1 LFQYF
6 LDSGLVWYE
15 YLNQTCEGLAFPF
28 AKTQVLG
35 CIMKTVNLLPSVDL
49 VGLSLPAV
57 VCALMLS
64 GSAIQAQT
72 FVFGKAGIGLAAK
85 PNYVAQGDFN
95 GDGVLDFAVSN
106 TGANTVSIILSKA
119 NGAYEPKVDYTVSS
133 PGQIAVGDF
142 NNDGKLDIAVAGGAT
157 LSVLLGVG
165 DGTFQAPI
173 SQSISATSLAT
184 ADFNKD
190 GKLDLFITSSAS
202 SVYFGNGD
210 GTFTSANSGLGSY
223 GSVSIT
229 DFNQD
234 GKLDVLLSNALGATT
249 YLGNGAGGFA
259 EGILISN
266 SGTSYATVGDFNGDG
281 NPDFALAATTCG
293 GRTGC
298 HTFLFSYLGAGDG
311 LTFTQSA
318 SIGLVGTTPQ
328 LVVADFNQDG
338 KQDVFAL
345 GSGVVLGNG
354 NGTFQSLASV
364 PTAITPVWAV
374 IGDFNN
380 DGQLDIGGLDSS
392 GFLSLNLGNHG
403 SFAGTT
409 AASVSSYLGPETI
422 FADVNGDG
430 KPDEI
435 SFGTFPTQ
443 GLIVQLGN
451 GDGTFQAPQLTSTS
465 GNGNAFYAVAVGD
478 FNNDG
483 KLDVAAAGST
493 GSIDTLAVFLGNGDG
508 TFTPP
513 VFTTSNMYTLGL
525 AVADMNGD
533 GKLDIVSPVQNGA
546 NGLNVYLG
554 NGDGTFKVPTT
565 TYATCSSFAI
575 DNIVLADFNHDGKI
589 DAATG
594 CGALEVLLGNGDGT
608 LQPAVPYGSG
618 GGGWVVAGDFN
629 GDGIVDIAQPPVTF
643 LGNGDGTFQFIS
655 TPMVSGTIEG
665 LTAGDFNND
674 GKTDL
679 ALLLYPTSLSLERLF
694 FSNGDGTFT
703 PSFLLS
709 APGAGLAVADLNGD
723 GASDLFAVTPAAT
736 SSTFTTLNPPVLS
749 FAPGELLFPNQAVG
763 ITSSALTLTVVN
775 NGVAPVTIGAAGVSG
790 DFALAS
796 NNCPATLAEA
806 AACQIGITFTPS
818 ALGVR
823 TGVVTLASNQLGG
836 TAILALTGNGAV
848 SGAAVQV
855 SPSSITFPG
864 QQVGTTSPAQIVT
877 VTSSGA
883 GSLTFSGFT
892 TSGDFAQT
900 NNCPAVL
907 NSGASCLIYVTFT
920 PTATLTRTG
929 TLVISD
935 NAAGG
940 SQTVSLTGTG
950 LAPAVSLSPTSLVF
964 PTQLIDSTNTTEFVT
979 LSNTGTAPLTI
990 TKVSITGTNASA
1002 FTQTNNCGTT
1012 VVVGGACTISVTF
1025 QANAINT
1032 LTATLSITD
1041 NAAGSLQTVALS
1053 GTGTEIKLAPASL
1066 SFGSITVG
1074 KKSAVK
1080 KVTMS
1085 NQGDTSASITS
1096 ISITGTNKSDFTES
1110 STCKS
1115 SLAAGKNCT
1124 ISVTFAPT
1132 AKGSRSASLSIAD
1145 NGGASPQT
1153 VALSGTGK

>member
-1 LFQYF
+1 M
-6 LDSGLVWYE
+6 V
-15 YLNQTCEGLAFPF
+15 
-28 AKTQVLG
+28 
-35 CIMKTVNLLPSVDL
+35 
-49 VGLSLPAV
+49 
-57 VCALMLS
+57 S

-72 FVFGKAGIGLAAK
+72 FVFGKAGISLAAK

-106 TGANTVSIILSKA
+106 TAANTVSIILSKP
-119 NGAYEPKVDYTVSS
+119 NGEYAPKVDYTVTS
-133 PGQIAVGDF
+133 PGQMVVGDF

-157 LSVLLGVG
+157 LSVLPGVG
-165 DGTFQAPI
+165 DGTFQTAI
-173 SQSISATSLAT
+173 SQNMPATGLAT

-190 GKLDLFITSSAS
+190 GKLDLFITSSTS

-210 GTFTSANSGLGSY
+210 GTFTSANSGLVSY
-223 GSVSIT
+223 GSVSIA

-234 GKLDVLLSNALGATT
+234 GKLDVLLANSGGVAV
-249 YLGNGAGGFA
+249 YLGNGSGGFTN
-259 EGILISN
+259 GVVISYN
-266 SGTSYATVGDFNGDG
+266 GTTFATTGDFNGDG
-281 NPDFALAATTCG
+281 KPDIAFAETSC

-298 HTFLFSYLGAGDG
+298 HTDLYSYLGAGDG
-311 LTFTQSA
+311 LTFTFAA
-318 SIGLVGTTPQ
+318 SEAMVGTSPQ
-328 LVVADFNQDG
+328 LIVADFNQDG

-345 GSGVVLGNG
+345 GSGLLLGNG
-354 NGTFQSLASV
+354 DGTFRALAAV
-364 PTAITPVWAV
+364 PTAISPVWA
-374 IGDFNN
+374 IAGDFNN
-380 DGQLDIGGLDSS
+380 DGQFDIGGLDSS

-409 AASVSSYLGPETI
+409 VGSVSSYLGPDTV

-430 KPDEI
+430 KPDEV
-435 SFGTFPTQ
+435 SFGTYPTQ

-451 GDGTFQAPQLTSTS
+451 GDGTFQAPQLTATS
-465 GNGNAFYAVAVGD
+465 GNGTAFYAVAVGD

-508 TFTPP
+508 TFNAP

-655 TPMVSGTIEG
+655 TPIVSGTIEG

-679 ALLLYPTSLSLERLF
+679 ALLLYPASNSLERLF
-694 FSNGDGTFT
+694 LSNGDGTFT

-709 APGAGLAVADLNGD
+709 EPGAGLAVADLNGD
-723 GASDLFAVTPAAT
+723 GANDLFAVTPAAT

-749 FAPGELLFPNQAVG
+749 FAPGELSFPNEAIGV
-763 ITSSALTLTVVN
+763 TSSPLTLTVVN
-775 NGVAPVTIGAAGVSG
+775 NGVAPVSIGAAAVSG
-790 DFALAS
+790 DFALTS
-796 NNCPATLAEA
+796 NDCPATLNEGKT
-806 AACQIGITFTPS
+806 CQIEISFAPS
-818 ALGVR
+818 ALGSR

-836 TAILALTGNGAV
+836 TASLALNGNGAV

-855 SPSSITFPG
+855 YPAGITFPG
-864 QQVGTTSPAQIVT
+864 QQVGTTSPSQIVT
-877 VTSSGA
+877 VTSTGA
-883 GSLTFSGFT
+883 GSLSFSGFST
-892 TSGDFAQT
+892 TGDFSQT

-907 NSGASCLIYVTFT
+907 TSGASCLVYVAFT

-940 SQTVSLTGTG
+940 SQTVALTGTG
-950 LAPAVSLSPTSLVF
+950 LAPAVSLSPSSLVF
-964 PTQLIDSTNTTEFVT
+964 PTQLIDSTNATELVT
-979 LSNTGTAPLTI
+979 LSNSGTAPLTI
-990 TKVSITGTNASA
+990 TKVSITGTNSSA

-1012 VVVGGACTISVTF
+1012 VFVGGACTISVTF

-1032 LTATLSITD
+1032 LTATLNVTD
-1041 NAAGSLQTVALS
+1041 NAGGNPQMVALS
-1053 GTGTEIKLAPASL
+1053 GTGTEIKLTPTSL
-1066 SFGSITVG
+1066 GFGSVTVG
-1074 KKSAVK
+1074 KKSPVK
-1080 KVTMS
+1080 KVTMT
-1085 NQGDTSASITS
+1085 NQGESSASITS
-1096 ISITGTNKSDFTES
+1096 ISIAGTNKSDFSET

-1115 SLAAGKNCT
+1115 SLAAGKSCT
-1124 ISVTFAPT
+1124 VSVTFAPT

-1153 VALSGTGK
+1153 VNLSGTGK